1 MQVLLL
7 IVGVS
12 LLAVGAIF
20 FLVYA
25 FITFGLVWRSLIIGA
40 VTVAAFAGAWLLR
53 RRRLTATA
61 EAIAALAVVLVYL
74 DAFAL
79 RANDLLGTAAV
90 DGFVYWGVTLLVS
103 SVGFVAWHRLSG
115 LRAPSIAAFAVFAP
129 ALGCLVAGW
138 TEPLDPT
145 DRVFAAFAAM
155 AIGGFVHVAAA
166 RMGPNH
172 TTERVLAASFG
183 VLGLVV
189 AAGTAF
195 LLRPNSQWAAAAG
208 LGIVA
213 ALALAHVLVNVRTH
227 GPRSVGAVASGI
239 GAAAASFVAL
249 SAAVRA
255 DDSPIVRIA
264 PVVAAAAVALAL
276 EAVLRRTSSQARP
289 AALAATL
296 TSIVVGAF
304 IALPSIVGAALGTLM
319 GVAGPLAHGIWG
331 VPGNSAIDLGADL
344 GPAVAALAIV
354 VALAAGAWQ
363 LGRRLARR
371 RLLVL
376 WPAAGVAIA
385 AVPLTGVLWAEVA
398 GWSLLAGFAVV
409 LLVLARDRSLG
420 VRVLLAVAGATA
432 IALGYAASWASTD
445 TWWVGSLAAIVLLLV
460 SRGATAAEPARATLL
475 GAALVLLEIA
485 AGAGAWRANTVLL
498 GGAGALPEAAHG
510 VLAIAIVV
518 LALAA
523 VLRGRVASELDAR
536 VAFWVST
543 AAIALYAPWSFGA
556 GDAVLVVPDPAATAV
571 LASGLVG
578 VLALWTTIPS
588 TLRLRPERIVASLA
602 LAPAGALA
610 LQGLARLAGLHET
623 VVVHALAPV
632 TAALIVAAASLA
644 ARPHLRT
651 ARDSGAALVAGGAL
665 VWSFIADPDATWLV
679 LLITAITVL
688 IFAIS
693 RDGAKR
699 ATLLGAALVLLEIA
713 AGAGAWRANTVLLGG
728 AGALPEAAHGVL
740 AIAIVVLALAAV
752 LRGRVASE
760 LDARVAFWVSTAAI
774 ALYAPWSFGAGDAVL
789 VVPDPA
795 ATAVLASGLVGV
807 LALWTTIPSTLRL
820 RPERI
825 VASLALAPAGA
836 LALQGLA
843 RLAGLHET
851 VVVHALA
858 PVTAAL
864 IVAAAS
870 LAARPHLRTARDSGA
885 ALVAGGALVWSFIAD
900 PDATWLV
907 LLITAITVLIFAIS
921 RDGLFGSV
929 STRRHLVWASL
940 ALGTASLWRA
950 LADNPTARLE
960 AYVLPLAGAL
970 FVIALLTWRAH
981 RPEPSR
987 TAPFIA
993 LAGLLVAI
1001 VPLAVVA
1008 RDGELARTIAV
1019 FAAAALLAVLGGLSA
1034 SRAVRPYLDSAAFV
1048 GSLGVLLAVPLRTA
1062 GMLDRGER
1070 GDLAIDAWLAA
1081 ALVVLAIAATAQSR
1095 LGGRVRAVIAQVL
1108 LGLGLG
1114 LVTAVELVAIDSG
1127 SLGAARAIVLLVV
1140 LAVVH
1145 VTASVVARAPFTPAI
1160 GWLAIGLAAVTALVV
1175 TGGGVVDPLEGA
1187 TAPIAAGLL
1196 VAGAV
1201 HLHRVPAA
1209 RSWATLAPGILVLLV
1224 PSLIATFV
1232 DDALWRLVALG
1243 LACVALIVVGALV
1256 RLQAPLVLGSATVL
1270 VHAARTFAPQVRAIY
1285 ESTEWWVWAV
1295 VGGSIILFLGFT
1307 LERRIRDL
1315 RSIATRVSALR

>member
-1 MQVLLL
+1 MAQFPRTLDDLTDTTRCPACFTPLRSTTCAECGLDLTHPQAFELANVSAETAALLRRRGEIIERIRAEQANATAGATPPTAAAPPTAALAPVPAPAPAPAPVPALAPVPTEPRRHFGVQVLLL

-12 LLAVGAIF
+12 LLAIGAIF

-61 EAIAALAVVLVYL
+61 EAIAALAVVLFYL

-115 LRAPSIAAFAVFAP
+115 LRTPSIAAFAVFAP
-129 ALGCLVAGW
+129 AFACLVAGW

-166 RMGPNH
+166 RVGPNH
-172 TTERVLAASFG
+172 TTERVLAVGFG

-195 LLRPNSQWAAAAG
+195 LLRPDSQWAAAMG

-227 GPRSVGAVASGI
+227 GPRSVGAVVGGI

-276 EAVLRRTSSQARP
+276 EALLRRTSGQGRP
-289 AALAATL
+289 AALAAMW

-304 IALPSIVGAALGTLM
+304 IALPSFAGAALGALSGAT
-319 GVAGPLAHGIWG
+319 GPLAHGIWS
-331 VPGNSAIDLGADL
+331 VPGSSAIAFELDP

-409 LLVLARDRSLG
+409 LLVLARDRSRG
-420 VRVLLAVAGATA
+420 VRVLLAVTGATA
-432 IALGYAASWASTD
+432 IVLGYTASWASTD
-445 TWWVGSLAAIVLLLV
+445 TWWVGSLVAIVLLLA
-460 SRGATAAEPARATLL
+460 SRGATAAEPARASLL
-475 GAALVLLEIA
+475 GAALVLLLLA
-485 AGAGAWRANTVLL
+485 TGAGAWRANAVLL
-498 GGAGALPEAAHG
+498 GGAGSLPEAEHG
-510 VLAIAIVV
+510 VLAIAVVV
-518 LALAA
+518 LAIAA
-523 VLRGRVASELDAR
+523 VLRGRVASGLDAR

-543 AAIALYAPWSFGA
+543 AAIALYAPSLFGA
-556 GDAVLVVPDPAATAV
+556 GDAVLVVPDPAASAS
-571 LASGLVG
+571 LASGLIAA
-578 VLALWTTIPS
+578 LALWTTSPS
-588 TLRLRPERIVASLA
+588 TPRLRPERIVASIA

-623 VVVHALAPV
+623 VVVHVLAPV

-644 ARPHLRT
+644 VRPRLRA
-651 ARDSGAALVAGGAL
+651 ARDAGAALVAGGAL
-665 VWSFIADPDATWLV
+665 VWSIVADPDATWLV
-679 LLITAITVL
+679 LLV
-688 IFAIS
+688 
-693 RDGAKR
+693 
-699 ATLLGAALVLLEIA
+699 
-713 AGAGAWRANTVLLGG
+713 
-728 AGALPEAAHGVL
+728 
-740 AIAIVVLALAAV
+740 AAV
-752 LRGRVASE
+752 
-760 LDARVAFWVSTAAI
+760 T
-774 ALYAPWSFGAGDAVL
+774 
-789 VVPDPA
+789 
-795 ATAVLASGLVGV
+795 
-807 LALWTTIPSTLRL
+807 
-820 RPERI
+820 
-825 VASLALAPAGA
+825 
-836 LALQGLA
+836 
-843 RLAGLHET
+843 
-851 VVVHALA
+851 
-858 PVTAAL
+858 AL
-864 IVAAAS
+864 I
-870 LAARPHLRTARDSGA
+870 L
-885 ALVAGGALVWSFIAD
+885 
-900 PDATWLV
+900 
-907 LLITAITVLIFAIS
+907 AIS

-940 ALGTASLWRA
+940 ALATASLWRA

-970 FVIALLTWRAH
+970 LVIALLTWRAH

-1008 RDGELARTIAV
+1008 RDGDLARTIAV
-1019 FAAAALLAVLGGLSA
+1019 FAAAVILAVLGGLPA
-1034 SRAVRPYLDSAAFV
+1034 PRAVRPYLDSAAFA
-1048 GSLGVLLAVPLRTA
+1048 GSLGVLLAASSRTA
-1062 GMLDRGER
+1062 GMLDRGGR

-1095 LGGRVRAVIAQVL
+1095 LGGRVRSVIAQVL

-1114 LVTAVELVAIDSG
+1114 LVTVIELVAIDSG
-1127 SLGAARAIVLLVV
+1127 SLGAARAIALLVV

-1160 GWLAIGLAAVTALVV
+1160 AWLAIGLAAVTGLVV
-1175 TGGGVVDPLEGA
+1175 TARGVVDPLEGA
-1187 TAPIAAGLL
+1187 TAPIAAALL

-1201 HLHRVPAA
+1201 HLRRVPAA

-1224 PSLIATFV
+1224 PSLMATFV

-1243 LACVALIVVGALV
+1243 LACVALIVVGALA
-1256 RLQAPLVLGSATVL
+1256 RLQAPLVIGSATVL
-1270 VHAARTFAPQVRAIY
+1270 VHAARTFAPQLRAIY

-1315 RSIATRVSALR
+1315 RSFATRVSALR

>member
-1 MQVLLL
+1 M
-7 IVGVS
+7 S

-25 FITFGLVWRSLIIGA
+25 FLTFGLAWRSAIIGA

-61 EAIAALAVVLVYL
+61 EAIAALAVVLFYL

-79 RANDLLGTAAV
+79 RANDLLGTAAL
-90 DGFVYWGVTLLVS
+90 DGFLYWGVALLVS

-115 LRAPSIAAFAVFAP
+115 LRTPSIAAFAVFAP
-129 ALGCLVAGW
+129 AVACLVAGS
-138 TEPLDPT
+138 TAQLDPA
-145 DRVFAAFAAM
+145 DRVFAAFAA
-155 AIGGFVHVAAA
+155 AAVGGFVHVAAT
-166 RMGPNH
+166 RLGPNH
-172 TTERVLAASFG
+172 TTERVLGLSFG
-183 VLGLVV
+183 VLGLVL

-195 LLRPNSQWAAAAG
+195 QLRPDSQWAAAVG

-213 ALALAHVLVNVRTH
+213 ALALAHVLVTVRTH
-227 GPRSVGAVASGI
+227 GPRSVGAVIGGI
-239 GAAAASFVAL
+239 GAAAASCVVL

-264 PVVAAAAVALAL
+264 PVVAAAAVALAF
-276 EAVLRRTSSQARP
+276 EALLRRTSSQARP
-289 AALAATL
+289 AALAAMW
-296 TSIVVGAF
+296 TSTVVGAF
-304 IALPSIVGAALGTLM
+304 IALPSLAEAALGTLM
-319 GVAGPLAHGIWG
+319 GATEPLAPGIWS
-331 VPGNSAIDLGADL
+331 VPGSSAIDLEADP

-363 LGRRLARR
+363 LGGRLARR

-420 VRVLLAVAGATA
+420 VRVLLAVVAATA
-432 IALGYAASWASTD
+432 MALGYTASWASTD
-445 TWWVGSLAAIVLLLV
+445 TWWVGSLAAIVLLLA
-460 SRGATAAEPARATLL
+460 SRGAIAAEPARATLL

-485 AGAGAWRANTVLL
+485 AGAGAWRANTLLL
-498 GGAGALPEAAHG
+498 GGAGRLPEAEHG

-523 VLRGRVASELDAR
+523 VLRGRVASGLDAR

-543 AAIALYAPWSFGA
+543 AAIALYAPSSFDA
-556 GDAVLVVPDPAATAV
+556 VDAVLVVPDPAATAL

-588 TLRLRPERIVASLA
+588 TLHLRPERIVASLA

-610 LQGLARLAGLHET
+610 LQGLARLAGMHET

-644 ARPHLRT
+644 VRPHLRT
-651 ARDSGAALVAGGAL
+651 ARDAGAALVAGGAL
-665 VWSFIADPDATWLV
+665 VWSFVADPDAAWLV
-679 LLITAITVL
+679 LLITAV
-688 IFAIS
+688 
-693 RDGAKR
+693 
-699 ATLLGAALVLLEIA
+699 
-713 AGAGAWRANTVLLGG
+713 
-728 AGALPEAAHGVL
+728 
-740 AIAIVVLALAAV
+740 
-752 LRGRVASE
+752 
-760 LDARVAFWVSTAAI
+760 
-774 ALYAPWSFGAGDAVL
+774 
-789 VVPDPA
+789 
-795 ATAVLASGLVGV
+795 
-807 LALWTTIPSTLRL
+807 
-820 RPERI
+820 
-825 VASLALAPAGA
+825 
-836 LALQGLA
+836 
-843 RLAGLHET
+843 
-851 VVVHALA
+851 
-858 PVTAAL
+858 
-864 IVAAAS
+864 
-870 LAARPHLRTARDSGA
+870 
-885 ALVAGGALVWSFIAD
+885 
-900 PDATWLV
+900 
-907 LLITAITVLIFAIS
+907 TVLIFAIS

-970 FVIALLTWRAH
+970 LVIALLTWRAH

-987 TAPFIA
+987 SAPSIA

-1019 FAAAALLAVLGGLSA
+1019 FAAAALLAVLGGIPA
-1034 SRAVRPYLDSAAFV
+1034 SRAMRPYLDSAAFA
-1048 GSLGVLLAVPLRTA
+1048 GSLGVVLAVPARTA
-1062 GMLDRGER
+1062 GMLDRGGR

-1081 ALVVLAIAATAQSR
+1081 ALVVLAIAAAAQSR

-1114 LVTAVELVAIDSG
+1114 LVTVIELVAIDSG

-1140 LAVVH
+1140 LAAVH
-1145 VTASVVARAPFTPAI
+1145 VAASVVARAPFAPAI
-1160 GWLAIGLAAVTALVV
+1160 AWLAIGLAAVTALVV
-1175 TGGGVVDPLEGA
+1175 TARGVVDPLEGA
-1187 TAPIAAGLL
+1187 TAPIAAALL
-1196 VAGAV
+1196 IAGAV
-1201 HLHRVPAA
+1201 HLNRVPAA
-1209 RSWATLAPGILVLLV
+1209 HSWASLAPGILVLLV

-1243 LACVALIVVGALV
+1243 LACVALIVVGALA
-1256 RLQAPLVLGSATVL
+1256 RLQAPLVLGSAIVL
-1270 VHAARTFAPQVRAIY
+1270 VHAARTFAPQLRAVY

-1295 VGGSIILFLGFT
+1295 VGGSVILFLGFT